1 MSLNKL
7 IANKKSF
14 VIIRYTKECE
24 EREYSVADGAAK
36 ILKQN
41 GYSYLYEY
49 MDGREVAIG
58 RSNLDLKKLENSE
71 GSIVIVKE
79 GKIYA
84 VINPNVDTLKNDNE
98 VRNWLSK
105 YIKID

>member
-1 MSLNKL
+1 
-7 IANKKSF
+7 
-14 VIIRYTKECE
+14 
-24 EREYSVADGAAK
+24 
-36 ILKQN
+36 
-41 GYSYLYEY
+41 

>member
-1 MSLNKL
+1 MN
-7 IANKKSF
+7 IW
-14 VIIRYTKECE
+14 TE
-24 EREYSVADGAAK
+24 
-36 ILKQN
+36 
-41 GYSYLYEY
+41 
-49 MDGREVAIG
+49 EVAIR
-58 RSNLDLKKLENSE
+58 RSNLDLKKLEDSE

-84 VINPNVDTLKNDNE
+84 VINPNIDTLKNDNE

>member
-1 MSLNKL
+1 
-7 IANKKSF
+7 
-14 VIIRYTKECE
+14 
-24 EREYSVADGAAK
+24 
-36 ILKQN
+36 
-41 GYSYLYEY
+41 
-49 MDGREVAIG
+49 MDGRDVAIG

>member
-1 MSLNKL
+1 
-7 IANKKSF
+7 
-14 VIIRYTKECE
+14 
-24 EREYSVADGAAK
+24 
-36 ILKQN
+36 
-41 GYSYLYEY
+41 
-49 MDGREVAIG
+49 MDGRDVAIG

-84 VINPNVDTLKNDNE
+84 VIDPNVDTLKDDNE

>member
-1 MSLNKL
+1 M
-7 IANKKSF
+7 
-14 VIIRYTKECE
+14 VQQR
-24 EREYSVADGAAK
+24 
-36 ILKQN
+36 
-41 GYSYLYEY
+41 YLYEH
-49 MDGREVAIG
+49 MDGRDVAIG

-84 VINPNVDTLKNDNE
+84 VIDPNVDTLKDDNE

>member
-1 MSLNKL
+1 
-7 IANKKSF
+7 
-14 VIIRYTKECE
+14 
-24 EREYSVADGAAK
+24 
-36 ILKQN
+36 
-41 GYSYLYEY
+41 

-58 RSNLDLKKLENSE
+58 RSNLDLKKLVNSE

>member
-1 MSLNKL
+1 
-7 IANKKSF
+7 
-14 VIIRYTKECE
+14 
-24 EREYSVADGAAK
+24 
-36 ILKQN
+36 
-41 GYSYLYEY
+41 
-49 MDGREVAIG
+49 MDGRCCNWKIKS
-58 RSNLDLKKLENSE
+58 RFKKKLEKFE

-84 VINPNVDTLKNDNE
+84 VIDPNVDTLKDDNE

>member
-1 MSLNKL
+1 
-7 IANKKSF
+7 
-14 VIIRYTKECE
+14 
-24 EREYSVADGAAK
+24 
-36 ILKQN
+36 
-41 GYSYLYEY
+41 
-49 MDGREVAIG
+49 MDGREVAIR
-58 RSNLDLKKLENSE
+58 RSNLDLKKLEDSE

>member
-1 MSLNKL
+1 
-7 IANKKSF
+7 
-14 VIIRYTKECE
+14 
-24 EREYSVADGAAK
+24 
-36 ILKQN
+36 
-41 GYSYLYEY
+41 

-58 RSNLDLKKLENSE
+58 RSNLDLKNLETSE

>member
-1 MSLNKL
+1 MD
-7 IANKKSF
+7 I
-14 VIIRYTKECE
+14 
-24 EREYSVADGAAK
+24 
-36 ILKQN
+36 
-41 GYSYLYEY
+41 Y
-49 MDGREVAIG
+49 MNIWTEEVAIR
-58 RSNLDLKKLENSE
+58 RSNLDLKKLEDSE

-84 VINPNVDTLKNDNE
+84 VINPNIDTLKNDNE